1 MVGILGLE
9 GEGGKGFLG
18 VKGLRMVFEG
28 AERGDWE
35 GRGGVGEGW
44 VCRNGT
50 LGGREIFVEKKKGIT
65 LGSRD

>member
-1 MVGILGLE
+1 MGGVLGPE

-35 GRGGVGEGW
+35 GRGGVILLVVKGGSVEMGHW
-44 VCRNGT
+44 E
-50 LGGREIFVEKKKGIT
+50 GREC
-65 LGSRD
+65 L

>member
-28 AERGDWE
+28 GI
-35 GRGGVGEGW
+35 GKGGEGL
-44 VCRNGT
+44 VCWW
-50 LGGREIFVEKKKGIT
+50 
-65 LGSRD
+65 

>member
-9 GEGGKGFLG
+9 GEGGQGFLG

-35 GRGGVGEGW
+35 GRGGVSLLVVKGGSVEMGHWEGGES
-44 VCRNGT
+44 
-50 LGGREIFVEKKKGIT
+50 L
-65 LGSRD
+65 

>member
-18 VKGLRMVFEG
+18 VKGLRMGFEG

-35 GRGGVGEGW
+35 GRGGFNLLVVKGESVDMGHW
-44 VCRNGT
+44 E
-50 LGGREIFVEKKKGIT
+50 GGES
-65 LGSRD
+65 L